1 MIMIKISV
9 LFVSNWIDSIFKVSY
24 VINKL
29 QIIMRQILTVI
40 QFIWASSGE
49 NLSSGFVN
57 NKGADQNLRSL
68 ISTFVICLLES
79 MTVSYL
85 YLLQAIFQLLSQLS
99 RLIGPVKQK

>member
-1 MIMIKISV
+1 MIMNKNSV
-9 LFVSNWIDSIFKVSY
+9 LFVSNLIDSIFKVSY

-29 QIIMRQILTVI
+29 QIIVRQILIVI
-40 QFIWASSGE
+40 QVIWATARE
-49 NLSSGFVN
+49 NLSLGFVN
-57 NKGADQNLRSL
+57 NNGADQNLLSL